1 MKLNNCLDEIV
12 LLLNIFLDNN
22 FKLLIFGKN
31 ISNDLHHDISKQQR

>member
-22 FKLLIFGKN
+22 FKLLIFGK
-31 ISNDLHHDISKQQR
+31 KKYFE

>member
-22 FKLLIFGKN
+22 FKLLIFGK
-31 ISNDLHHDISKQQR
+31 KYFE